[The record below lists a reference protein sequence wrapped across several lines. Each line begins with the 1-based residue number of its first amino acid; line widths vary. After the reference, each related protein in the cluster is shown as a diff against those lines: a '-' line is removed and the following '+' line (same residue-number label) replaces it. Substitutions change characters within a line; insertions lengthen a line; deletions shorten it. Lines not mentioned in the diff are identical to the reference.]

1 MAASQSPAV
10 VRRQK
15 PTPQQLAWRSILE
28 LETTLMPL
36 FDERLAS
43 VGIDV
48 QIYDVLLHANEAGPE
63 GIRMR
68 DLAERVLISKSGL
81 TSLVDRL
88 EDRGLITR
96 SPDPA
101 DRRVTRVQLTPQGA
115 DVFRAAAAAHVA
127 DIEELFASRLTAA
140 EARQIH
146 RVLSRIRHEIRG

>member
-1 MAASQSPAV
+1 MVQSQSPMV

-48 QIYDVLLHANEAGPE
+48 QIYDVLLHTNEAGPK

-68 DLAERVLISKSGL
+68 DLAGSVLISKSGL

-88 EDRGLITR
+88 EHRGLIAR
-96 SPDPA
+96 MPDPA
-101 DRRVTRVQLTPQGA
+101 DRRVTRVQLTPDGA

-127 DIEELFASRLTAA
+127 DIEELFASRLTAD

>member
-1 MAASQSPAV
+1 VAGSQPPVV

-28 LETTLMPL
+28 LETTLIPL

-48 QIYDVLLHANEAGPE
+48 QIYDVLLHTNEAGPE

-68 DLAERVLISKSGL
+68 NLAESVLISKSGL

-88 EDRGLITR
+88 EHRGLVART
-96 SPDPA
+96 PDPA
-101 DRRVTRVQLTPQGA
+101 DRRATRIQFTPEGA
-115 DVFRAAAAAHVA
+115 DVFRTAAAAHVA
-127 DIEELFASRLTAA
+127 DVEELFASRLTAD
-140 EARQIH
+140 EARRIH

>member
-1 MAASQSPAV
+1 MAQSQSPIV
-10 VRRQK
+10 VGRQK

-28 LETTLMPL
+28 LETTLIPL

-48 QIYDVLLHANEAGPE
+48 QIYDVLLHTNEAGPE

-68 DLAERVLISKSGL
+68 NLAESVLISKSGL

-88 EDRGLITR
+88 EHRGLVART
-96 SPDPA
+96 PDPA
-101 DRRVTRVQLTPQGA
+101 DRRATRIQLTPDGA
-115 DVFRAAAAAHVA
+115 DVFRTASAVHVA
-127 DIEELFASRLTAA
+127 DVEELFASRLTAD
-140 EARQIH
+140 EARRIH

>member
-1 MAASQSPAV
+1 MARSQSPVV
-10 VRRQK
+10 VRRSK

-28 LETTLMPL
+28 LETTLLPL

-48 QIYDVLLHANEAGPE
+48 QIYDVLLHTNEAGPE

-68 DLAERVLISKSGL
+68 DLAESVLISKSGL

-88 EDRGLITR
+88 ENRGLITR

-101 DRRVTRVQLTPQGA
+101 DRRVTRVQLTPDGA
-115 DVFRAAAAAHVA
+115 DVFQAAATVHVTN
-127 DIEELFASRLTAA
+127 IEELFASRLTAD
-140 EARQIH
+140 EARGIH